1 MFLGKLCYKFG
12 RKKQLYIAA
21 VIRFC
26 LLAAIKLGV
35 KFAIKFD
42 FRGIYASDK
51 NCDKFDAAR
60 Q

>member
-1 MFLGKLCYKFG
+1 MGKLYYKFS

-26 LLAAIKLGV
+26 LLAAIKFGV

-42 FRGIYASDK
+42 FRDIYASDK
-51 NCDKFDAAR
+51 NCDKFDVAR

>member
-1 MFLGKLCYKFG
+1 MGKLYYKFS

-21 VIRFC
+21 AIRSC
-26 LLAAIKLGV
+26 LLAAIKFGV
-35 KFAIKFD
+35 KFVIKFD
-42 FRGIYASDK
+42 FRGICASDK